1 MTTEFDLGCATC
13 GGALQERAVTAETLG
28 IGGSGTVAVAEC
40 PECGDR
46 YVPEQTLDRLGTF
59 DRT

>member
-13 GGALQERAVTAETLG
+13 GAALTERSVAAESLG
-28 IGGSGTVAVAEC
+28 VSAEGTVAVAEC

-46 YVPEQTLDRLGTF
+46 YVPERTLDLVGEQK
-59 DRT
+59 RT

>member
-13 GGALQERAVTAETLG
+13 GGALQERSVDATPLGVQSDETV
-28 IGGSGTVAVAEC
+28 SVAEC

-46 YVPEQTLDRLGTF
+46 YVPEQTLDRVGHQR
-59 DRT
+59 RT

>member
-13 GGALQERAVTAETLG
+13 GGSLTERSVAAESLG
-28 IGGSGTVAVAEC
+28 VGGEGTVAVAEC

-46 YVPEQTLDRLGTF
+46 YVPERTLDLVG
-59 DRT
+59 DRERT

>member
-13 GGALQERAVTAETLG
+13 GGALQERSVDAESLG
-28 IGGSGTVAVAEC
+28 VGGEGTVPVAEC

-46 YVPEQTLDRLGTF
+46 YVPEQTLHRIGGRK
-59 DRT
+59 RT

>member
-13 GGALQERAVTAETLG
+13 GGALQERSVAAESLG
-28 IGGSGTVAVAEC
+28 VGGSGTVAVAEC

-46 YVPEQTLDRLGTF
+46 YVPERTLDRLGRRE
-59 DRT
+59 RT

>member
-13 GGALQERAVTAETLG
+13 GGALQERSVAAESLG
-28 IGGSGTVAVAEC
+28 VPGEETVPVAEC

-46 YVPEQTLDRLGTF
+46 YVPEQTLDRVGHQPQT
-59 DRT
+59 

>member
-13 GGALQERAVTAETLG
+13 GGTLQERSVAAESLG
-28 IGGSGTVAVAEC
+28 VGGEGTVSVAEC

-46 YVPEQTLDRLGTF
+46 YVPERTLDRVAGRK
-59 DRT
+59 RT